1 MEHEYRKVLSASI
14 LIGDEIENQEGEKL
28 GKLEDIMV
36 DLQSGKIAYA
46 VLSFGGFL
54 GMGEKLFALPWHK
67 IHVDQNRKCIVVNAS
82 KERMKDMPGFDKD
95 HWPDMTD
102 VKWQSQISTYYENF

>member
-1 MEHEYRKVLSASI
+1 MAEFRKVLSAST
-14 LIGDEIENQEGEKL
+14 LIGDNIENPQGEKL
-28 GKLEDIMV
+28 GKLEEIMI

-54 GMGEKLFALPWHK
+54 GMGEKLFALPWQTL
-67 IHVDQNRKCIVVNAS
+67 HVDEQRRCIILNAN
-82 KERMKDMPGFDKD
+82 KEQFKNMPGFAKD

-102 VKWQSQISTYYENF
+102 PSWQSQISNYYQNW